1 MKRKLLIKQIALI
14 FFLLFSI
21 GRINAQGVFVSQ
33 NCDPHNNYVPDR
45 FAEIYNSTDAAVDL
59 TGWTLENVQNGTVQ
73 FTWTLSGTIAS
84 GKALVCGNADATN
97 QTISPDFTATWV
109 GNSFNGKGGDG
120 TVLKNASGVVVDS
133 AVQHD
138 ATGKFENGHMVRNP
152 DIISPSVNYD
162 ASQWTFSAITN
173 AADANPGEHTVNQA
187 GPTAKDLF
195 FSEYVEGSGSN
206 RAIEIFNG
214 TGADVD
220 LSGYTVKQAHNG
232 GGWGV
237 AGSAYALPLS
247 GTVASGDVYVI
258 ANVSADTAILAQADT
273 TFDYSTDQGHKIPFF
288 TGNDALG
295 LFKADVLIDVVGVPT
310 ESSSWA
316 VAGVAG
322 ATQDHTL
329 VRKSTITQG
338 DTVWATSAG
347 TDADNSEWIVF
358 AKDSLAGLGSHTF
371 GEASTPPTWTTNY
384 PKVTQIEDTRATLL
398 VNMNEA
404 GKAYYVVVASG
415 ASVPTS
421 AEVKAGVDY
430 GSTTVLQKDTV
441 DVAAANTTVMAN
453 ITGAQPNTSADIYV
467 VAEDASGNLQSAPV
481 KISVTTTAARSL
493 TIDKPQ
499 ANATFYLGDTIKI
512 EWTSAN
518 IDSLMFSV
526 YPSTPSGI
534 SVVFTTG
541 PVAAA
546 DGSYNLVIPQNADA
560 GNFRLV
566 LWDAYDSSFK
576 KEVSPIT
583 LTDNRQLHWVA
594 PLSGDTVY
602 VGDTAVFKWT
612 SANIDSILIGGYIAK
627 GGPSGG
633 YFMLTGDIDHYDRSY
648 WKPVLASKGVFKMY
662 LDPKNMGGSIT
673 LDSLFLYDAAD
684 TSFKVVVH
692 PVYILDT
699 FPMQIVRP
707 VPSFGM
713 TDFPASSGISC
724 EFNCDSIVPG
734 AGQIHLKKADGT
746 TVEDLDSNMV
756 NINGNGI
763 WFMPNPALIPGE
775 SYYIEI
781 DSGFVK
787 CADGSKTF
795 PGLSG
800 KDWSF
805 SVASSTLYFSEYEEG
820 SSNNKALEIYNPT
833 NHDINLDE
841 YIIGGSYNGSGIQN
855 DVYHF
860 PKGYVLK
867 AGAVFVL
874 ANSQADSAIL
884 SVTNDTL
891 AYNEGGYV
899 VSFNGNDARALI
911 RVINNGNNWV
921 WLDVI
926 GVPDQSPSSGWDVA
940 GVTAATKDHTLLRKG
955 GIMMG
960 TTDWGASSGSDASS
974 SQWIVKPKNY
984 SDNLG
989 KPTSGVGI
997 SNPGLTDNIN
1007 VFPNPGNGRLNIALN
1022 NTLKGNVTV
1031 RVMDMTGRVVYK
1043 HIFKDIMNQTLPV
1056 DISNEPSNLYFISI
1070 SNGNNMVVKKFMKR

>member
-1 MKRKLLIKQIALI
+1 MKRRLLIKQIAVSL
-14 FFLLFSI
+14 FLLFGI
-21 GRINAQGVFVSQ
+21 GALNAQV
-33 NCDPHNNYVPDR
+33 
-45 FAEIYNSTDAAVDL
+45 
-59 TGWTLENVQNGTVQ
+59 
-73 FTWTLSGTIAS
+73 
-84 GKALVCGNADATN
+84 
-97 QTISPDFTATWV
+97 
-109 GNSFNGKGGDG
+109 
-120 TVLKNASGVVVDS
+120 
-133 AVQHD
+133 
-138 ATGKFENGHMVRNP
+138 
-152 DIISPSVNYD
+152 IITQYYEGAHSDKYIE
-162 ASQWTFSAITN
+162 ITN
-173 AADANPGEHTVNQA
+173 I
-187 GPTAKDLF
+187 
-195 FSEYVEGSGSN
+195 GSTS
-206 RAIEIFNG
+206 
-214 TGADVD
+214 VD
-220 LSGYTVKQAHNG
+220 LSAYYLGRWSNTDSPAATDAYANGAALSGNINAGQTLVYMNASAVNPTYAVANAVGSTTATYFNGNDPVALLKGGNTWGDRVDCIYASIANGNWGAEVSFYRKGTVKAGNKNMSVLDGSGEWVQATLAD
-232 GGWGV
+232 V
-237 AGSAYALPLS
+237 ANASSTESAYL
-247 GTVASGDVYVI
+247 GTFVASSG
-258 ANVSADTAILAQADT
+258 
-273 TFDYSTDQGHKIPFF
+273 
-288 TGNDALG
+288 
-295 LFKADVLIDVVGVPT
+295 
-310 ESSSWA
+310 
-316 VAGVAG
+316 
-322 ATQDHTL
+322 
-329 VRKSTITQG
+329 G
-338 DTVWATSAG
+338 DT
-347 TDADNSEWIVF
+347 
-358 AKDSLAGLGSHTF
+358 
-371 GEASTPPTWTTNY
+371 TPPTWTTNY

-415 ASVPTS
+415 ATAPTS

-534 SVVFTTG
+534 SAVFTTG

-662 LDPKNMGGSIT
+662 LDPKTMGGSIT

-713 TDFPASSGISC
+713 TDFPASNGISC
-724 EFNCDSIVPG
+724 DFNCDSIVQG
-734 AGQIHLKKADGT
+734 TGYLYLKKSDGT
-746 TVEDLDSNMV
+746 VVEKLSPANAV
-756 NINGNGI
+756 ENNSI
-763 WFMPNPALIPGE
+763 WFMPNPALVPGE

-833 NHDINLDE
+833 NNDINLDE

-911 RVINNGNNWV
+911 RVFNNGSNWV

-960 TTDWGASSGSDASS
+960 TTDWGASAGTDASS

-1007 VFPNPGNGRLNIALN
+1007 VFPNPGNGHLNITLN
-1022 NTLKGNVTV
+1022 NTLKGDVTV
-1031 RVMDMTGRVVYK
+1031 RVMDITGREVYR
-1043 HIFKDIMNQTLPV
+1043 HVFSNVMNQTLPV
-1056 DISNEPSNLYFISI
+1056 NISNEPSNLYFIII
-1070 SNGNNMVVKKFMKR
+1070 SDGHNTIVKKFMKR